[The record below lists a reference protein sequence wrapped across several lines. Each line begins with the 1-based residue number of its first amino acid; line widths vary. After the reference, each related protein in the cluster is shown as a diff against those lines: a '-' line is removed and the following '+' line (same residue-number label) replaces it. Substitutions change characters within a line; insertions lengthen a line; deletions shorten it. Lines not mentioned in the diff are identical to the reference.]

1 MKIIINADDF
11 GLNTACSEATAEA
24 FSKKI
29 ISDTTMVANGY
40 AFKAALSLAREN
52 GFDKKIGIHFNIT
65 EGNPLTEKIKE
76 CPFFVKEGSF
86 HGKIK
91 RLKPLSR
98 KEKNALYTELT
109 AQAVKLKENGIGIT
123 HADSHH
129 HIHTGIFIFPV
140 VSRVCR
146 ENGINKIRL
155 HRNVGNIPGYK
166 KIIKKAFNKMLQKNG
181 FITTGFFGSLEDVDF
196 KNIPDNLEIMVHPDY
211 DKNGNL
217 IDRVGYD
224 EKSGCAVGKPLM
236 GIGVI
241 NTEMTCFGD
250 I

>member
-1 MKIIINADDF
+1 MKIIVNADDF

-24 FSKKI
+24 FLRRI
-29 ISDTTMVANGY
+29 ISDTTMLANGD

-65 EGNPLTEKIKE
+65 EGNPLTEDIKD
-76 CPFFVKEGSF
+76 CPFFAEGGSF

-109 AQAVKLKENGIGIT
+109 AQVIKLKANGVSIT

-129 HIHTGIFIFPV
+129 HIHTGFFIFPV

-155 HRNVGNIPGYK
+155 HRNVGKIPAYK
-166 KIIKKAFNKMLQKNG
+166 RIVKKKFNKMLQKKG
-181 FITTGFFGSLEDVDF
+181 FTTTGFFGSLEDIAF
-196 KNIPDNLEIMVHPDY
+196 KNIPGSLEVMVHPDY
-211 DKNGNL
+211 DINGNL
-217 IDRVGYD
+217 IDRTGYD
-224 EKSGCAVGKPLM
+224 EKSGCAAGRPLTEIS
-236 GIGVI
+236 GDA
-241 NTEMTCFGD
+241 EMTCFGD